1 MSYPTSHKT
10 IFVLDHS
17 PQFHSSCKQTVEF
30 DIFTKTRQP
39 GIIPLAPIAKSLW
52 TCAVE
57 AAIEYCRIVWDIY
70 PTGKLIQF
78 IISDNTT
85 RTLNTWSQ
93 SEQNLN
99 LLMSSL
105 AHVGTP
111 DTQMKKDCNIHHG
124 LRAAIESLC
133 QCSEVQHEKRTSLT
147 ENAGK
152 VMNRGRIVCITYL
165 RSKGHAETLEMCFQD
180 ALAQQ
185 NKLAASSDSLIPI
198 HHCELVLI
206 HTYPATEETTIQG
219 HSKRELTPQITSEIH
234 VVKSGRNLAA
244 KLGYLVQQHYNLAST
259 TVTGIPM
266 KEEQNANSSANYD
279 VELLHPVHAHAE
291 IFKTGLVNTEGIH
304 VSTVKEGQVYETVT
318 LKWCTPRSS
327 AVELQYCTGSYRIT
341 PVDVNSRPSS
351 CLTNFLLN
359 GRAVMLEMPRK
370 SGTKVLSHM
379 LASHGGEIFIHT
391 LGTSRSILE
400 DPPSISEGCGGRV
413 TDYRINDFGEFMK
426 ENKLLPCRK
435 NSTDSSEP
443 PIEKAK
449 KRLQRLTLY
458 WPMVISHTTIF
469 NMAMQLNPLLTL
481 VTKSTL
487 TEDEVI
493 ECKKI
498 IYQLVGMESKGT
510 SLPVPTI
517 GTRGKG
523 PKREEQYRVMWN
535 ELETFVRLYCS
546 TAEHRSILDCLIE
559 CRKPGSES
567 ENNSRDK
574 LSGGNSSTN
583 TNPLPIKKTEKL
595 FIKEEKSDSCLLTE
609 TEFGCGESFSSAVD
623 RDDDDRFKFPP
634 WKKSKSSVDMF
645 RNKLSGP
652 QSLLSLWTNR
662 INSEHSKHHVEF
674 AGRINSNNGIAK
686 LYTNLN
692 TESNSD

>member
-165 RSKGHAETLEMCFQD
+165 RSSYFTDHSPQFHSSCKQTVEFDIFTKTRQPGIIPLAPIAKSLWTCAVEAAIEYCRIVWDIYPTGKLIQFIISDNTTRTLNTWSQ
-180 ALAQQ
+180 
-185 NKLAASSDSLIPI
+185 S
-198 HHCELVLI
+198 
-206 HTYPATEETTIQG
+206 
-219 HSKRELTPQITSEIH
+219 
-234 VVKSGRNLAA
+234 
-244 KLGYLVQQHYNLAST
+244 
-259 TVTGIPM
+259 
-266 KEEQNANSSANYD
+266 EQNLN
-279 VELLHPVHAHAE
+279 LVHS
-291 IFKTGLVNTEGIH
+291 LVNTEGIH

-370 SGTKVLSHM
+370 TGTKVLSHM

-413 TDYRINDFGEFMK
+413 TDYRINVRLRRAVMLEMPRKTGTKVLSHMLASHGGEIFIHTLGTSRSIL
-426 ENKLLPCRK
+426 EDPPSISEGCGGRV
-435 NSTDSSEP
+435 TDYR
-443 PIEKAK
+443 I
-449 KRLQRLTLY
+449 
-458 WPMVISHTTIF
+458 
-469 NMAMQLNPLLTL
+469 NQLNPLLTL